1 MIATYSTCHLQ
12 YLYCLFTDV
21 LGCHLHT
28 LQICDVTMVASIASG
43 VLETADGQ
51 LEADSDHCKHWQ
63 TAAPLSSRNQQHTTD
78 IIISGEHPGHL
89 AESLDRR

>member
-1 MIATYSTCHLQ
+1 MSATSNKK
-12 YLYCLFTDV
+12 
-21 LGCHLHT
+21 
-28 LQICDVTMVASIASG
+28 QIICKTASDIRWCAVASIVSG
-43 VLETADGQ
+43 VLLETADGQ

-78 IIISGEHPGHL
+78 VIISGEHPGLL